1 MQIIKTQ
8 NLGITKKAINQPEI
22 NRRVTKLKPLSTANR
37 AVKRG
42 F

>member
-8 NLGITKKAINQPEI
+8 NLGITKKAINQHQ
-22 NRRVTKLKPLSTANR
+22 RVTKLKPLLTANR